1 VGASNLNSKR
11 PAWDDSGGIFCFGR
25 NSLILGYTNQ
35 MIGKNATV
43 ASQWTER
50 INAAIQTIQRE
61 AEKSIREQVSTVES
75 LLSRTQSEV
84 EGIRSAIVEIESLG
98 TYQPLSESFTTTE
111 EIA

>member
-1 VGASNLNSKR
+1 
-11 PAWDDSGGIFCFGR
+11 
-25 NSLILGYTNQ
+25 
-35 MIGKNATV
+35 MIGKGATV

-50 INAAIQTIQRE
+50 INAAIQTIQKEGER
-61 AEKSIREQVSTVES
+61 SIHEQIPTVES

-98 TYQPLSESFTTTE
+98 SYRPLIESFTITE

>member
-1 VGASNLNSKR
+1 MSVFRSWADRHFLKRIPDEVEENLAR
-11 PAWDDSGGIFCFGR
+11 
-25 NSLILGYTNQ
+25 
-35 MIGKNATV
+35 V

-84 EGIRSAIVEIESLG
+84 EGIRSAIVEIESLSS
-98 TYQPLSESFTTTE
+98 YQPLSEYFTTTE
-111 EIA
+111 EKA